1 MLQARMNLINLNLP
15 AIKLSAFSLLVMAS
29 ANTVLGQSSKTVFDR
44 WDKNGDGKLI
54 REELP
59 AHARANFERAD
70 KDGDGLITRGEDT
83 LFRKQAAQSKRK
95 TSPEKTGAAINI
107 ESDIAYAGTDNPRQT
122 LNLLLPETRKTKLL
136 PVVVFIHGGGWQN
149 GDKRSGTRQL
159 TRFVENGEYAG
170 VSIGYRLTNE
180 AHWPAQIHDCKAAI
194 RWIRG
199 NAGKYSLD
207 PEHIGVFGTSAG
219 GHLVAILGTSGGI
232 GDLEGQLGSYKKFS
246 SNVSCVGNFFGPS
259 ALLEM
264 SRFPSRIDHDAAGS
278 PESKLVGG
286 PLQETRKVA
295 LSASPI
301 THVSKDDPPM
311 LSIHGTDDQLVPY
324 NQSVILDQALR
335 KAGCNSTFITVKG
348 GGHGGFNSPEIDKR
362 LTAFFSRHLLG
373 STLKIKGGEVESS
386 PREPNQRKINK
397 NR

>member
-1 MLQARMNLINLNLP
+1 MNLININLP
-15 AIKLSAFSLLVMAS
+15 AIKLSAFSLLAIAS
-29 ANTVLGQSSKTVFDR
+29 AGAAPEQSIKTVFDH
-44 WDKNGDGKLI
+44 WDNNGDGKLA

-59 AHARANFERAD
+59 AHARANFARAD
-70 KDGDGLITRGEDT
+70 KDSDGFITRQEDT
-83 LFRKQAAQSKRK
+83 LFRKK
-95 TSPEKTGAAINI
+95 TSQPAGKREAQPGKNSAAINI
-107 ESDIAYAGTDNPRQT
+107 KSDIAYAETDNPRQT
-122 LNLLLPETRKTKLL
+122 LNLLLPRTRKAKLL

-180 AHWPAQIHDCKAAI
+180 AHWPAQIHDCKSAI

-199 NAGKYSLD
+199 NAGKYNLD
-207 PEHIGVFGTSAG
+207 PDHIGVFGTSAG
-219 GHLVAILGTSGGI
+219 GHLVAMLGTSGAI
-232 GDLEGQLGSYKKFS
+232 DDLEGQLGSYEKFS
-246 SNVSCVGNFFGPS
+246 SNVTCVGNFFGPS

-264 SRFPSRIDHDAAGS
+264 SKFPSRLDHDAAES

-311 LSIHGTDDQLVPY
+311 LSIHGTDDPLVPY

-335 KAGCNSTFITVKG
+335 EVGCNSTLITVKG
-348 GGHGGFNSPEIDKR
+348 GGHGGFNNPEINE
-362 LTAFFSRHLLG
+362 LLAAFFSRHLLG
-373 STLKIKGGEVESS
+373 SALEIKGGEVESFR
-386 PREPNQRKINK
+386 RERNRRQRSE

>member
-1 MLQARMNLINLNLP
+1 MNLKNIKLP
-15 AIKLSAFSLLVMAS
+15 AIKFPVFSLLAIAS
-29 ANTVLGQSSKTVFDR
+29 VNTLPGQSGKTVFDR

-59 AHARANFERAD
+59 AHARVNFERAD
-70 KDGDGLITRGEDT
+70 KDGDGFITREEDT
-83 LFRKQAAQSKRK
+83 LFRKKAAQPAGKRE
-95 TSPEKTGAAINI
+95 TPQEKTTPAINI
-107 ESDIAYAGTDNPRQT
+107 KPDISYAGTDNPRQT
-122 LNLLLPETRKTKLL
+122 LTLLLPETRKRKLL

-159 TRFVENGEYAG
+159 TRFVEKGEYAG
-170 VSIGYRLTNE
+170 ISIGYRLTNE

-199 NAGKYSLD
+199 NAGEYSLD
-207 PEHIGVFGTSAG
+207 DEHIGVFGTSAG
-219 GHLVAILGTSGGI
+219 GHLVAMLGTSGGI
-232 GDLEGQLGSYKKFS
+232 DDLEGQLGSYKKFS

-264 SRFPSRIDHDAAGS
+264 SRFPSRIDHDVAGS

-286 PLQETRKVA
+286 PLQETRKAA

-301 THVSKDDPPM
+301 THVTKDDPPM

-335 KAGCNSTFITVKG
+335 KAGCDSTLITVKG
-348 GGHGGFNSPEIDKR
+348 GGHGGFNNPEIDKR
-362 LTAFFSRHLLG
+362 LAAFFSRHLLG
-373 STLKIKGGEVESS
+373 SALEVKGGEVEAL
-386 PREPNQRKINK
+386 PREG
-397 NR
+397 NRRQKRQTR